1 MGEVSR
7 NADLSAVSLDQL
19 IDAASAHVK
28 YWNTTISLLGEF
40 NEGIFLIEQRLWVLD
55 QHMPRPVRAIGA
67 ADRQVAIRDRIF
79 FESNQLRD
87 SQPMPEANQ
96 EQQPIPFPVRL
107 GGRQEHQELGLGK
120 RFSVFR

>member
-1 MGEVSR
+1 
-7 NADLSAVSLDQL
+7 L
-19 IDAASAHVK
+19 IDAAAAYVEN
-28 YWNTTISLLGEF
+28 WNAGLGLLGEF
-40 NEGIFLIEQRLWVLD
+40 NESVLLIEQRFRVLD
-55 QHMPRPVRAIGA
+55 QHVPRPVRAIGA
-67 ADRQVAIRDRIF
+67 ADRQVIIRNRIF